1 MPIVN
6 QISTIVQDSVN
17 DALGGATPFASPS
30 TTSDFVKMGEA
41 LDTNN
46 LYDAWFRS
54 LVNRIVKTI
63 FAVRRYEPQS
73 RGILRDEDEF
83 GAFKQKVHYHLAN
96 AVDNPA
102 FKIPQEDADTH
113 VLTYEQSSPYDVS
126 TTLEVTALIFGGQ
139 GTWSIEIVRPSEQIK
154 TAFLN
159 AAEMASF
166 IDGIYVYIENSLS
179 LEIERVEAMADNTGI
194 AYTWQRGKSR
204 NLLTEYNATLAAG
217 ATPLTVSGAL
227 SSPAFLRFAGLQIR
241 NTLKFMRRMTTL
253 FNAGGLP
260 KFTPDDRVVVE
271 MLTDFV
277 SATATNMESDT
288 YHRELVELPGYRE
301 IEFWQSPGANFDF
314 ADTSKISIANDA
326 MILDPEDTEDV
337 GEVTQGGIIAFIKDI
352 DAVAANFGYQ
362 RAWEH
367 YNERDD
373 VYVHGEQ
380 ARKGYAVDPNENMVV
395 FYIADP
401 ASVTLTLSHAASS
414 NTATSTEKGRAYSTT
429 VTAAEG
435 YTISSVAVTMGGT
448 DITATAYTAATGK
461 IDIPNVTGDL
471 VITVSTASGNAKAA
485 KK

>member
-1 MPIVN
+1 MPIIN
-6 QISTIVQDSVN
+6 QIATIVQDSVN
-17 DALGGATPFASPS
+17 DALGGAATFSTPLN
-30 TTSDFVKMGEA
+30 TSDFVRMGET
-41 LDTNN
+41 LGENN
-46 LYDAWFRS
+46 LYDAWFSS

-63 FAVRRYEPQS
+63 FAVRRYDPQS

-102 FKIPQEDADTH
+102 HKIPQTDSETGA
-113 VLTYEQSSPYDVS
+113 VTYNQSSPYDVS
-126 TTLEVTALIFGGQ
+126 TTLEITALIFGGQ

-154 TAFLN
+154 TAFVN
-159 AAEMASF
+159 AAEMAAF

-194 AYTWQRGKSR
+194 AYTWLRGKAR
-204 NLLTEYNATLAAG
+204 NLLPEYNATRPEGSKITAA
-217 ATPLTVSGAL
+217 AVLTDPG
-227 SSPAFLRFAGLQIR
+227 FLRFAGLQIR
-241 NTLKFMRRMTTL
+241 NTLKYMRRMTTV

-301 IEFWQSPGANFDF
+301 IEYWQSPGENFDF
-314 ADTSKISIANDA
+314 EDNSKISIANDA
-326 MILDPEDTEDV
+326 LILDSEDPSDI

-352 DAVAANFGYQ
+352 DAIAANFGY
-362 RAWEH
+362 RRSWEH
-367 YNERDD
+367 YNKRDD

-395 FYIADP
+395 FYVADQ
-401 ASVTLTLSHAASS
+401 AGVTLTLSHATST
-414 NTATSTEKGRAYSTT
+414 NTATAAEYNRAYTTT
-429 VTAAEG
+429 VAAAEG
-435 YTISSVAVTMGGT
+435 YTISAVSVTMGGT
-448 DITATAYTAATGK
+448 DITATAYTAATGV
-461 IDIPNVTGDL
+461 ISIPKVTGDIAIS
-471 VITVSTASGNAKAA
+471 VTTTSGTKTA